1 MSREADQ
8 IIGLYRRHAQ
18 AWAYLR
24 GSELQEEVW
33 LEKFFQLMPARGSVL
48 DIGCGSGKPI
58 GQYLFDK
65 GCAVTGI
72 DSSPELIEISRRNL
86 PDCDWL
92 ISDMRDLQLDKKFNG
107 IVAWNSS
114 FHLTPNGQRQM
125 FPVFERHAEPAAALM
140 FTSGPSHGDAIG
152 EFEGEALYHSSLDS
166 EEYRTLLDR
175 HGFEVIDHI
184 VEDERCGLHTVWLC
198 RYRTSS

>member
-1 MSREADQ
+1 MSKIADQ
-8 IIGLYRRHAQ
+8 IEGLYRRHAQ
-18 AWAYLR
+18 AWADLR
-24 GSELQEEVW
+24 GPELQEEVW
-33 LEKFFQLMPARGSVL
+33 LEKFMQLLPVSGTVL

-58 GQYLFDK
+58 GQYFFDK

-86 PDCDWL
+86 PECEWL
-92 ISDMRDLQLDKKFNG
+92 ISDMLDLQLDKKFNG
-107 IVAWNSS
+107 LIAWNSC

-152 EFEGEALYHSSLDS
+152 EFEGEELYHSSLDGD
-166 EEYRTLLDR
+166 EYRTLLNQ
-175 HGFEVIDHI
+175 HGFEVIDCL
-184 VEDERCGLHTVWLC
+184 VEDEHCGLHTVWLC
-198 RYRTSS
+198 RYSKSS

>member
-1 MSREADQ
+1 MSTEADQ

-18 AWAYLR
+18 AWAHLR
-24 GSELQEEVW
+24 GSELEEEVW
-33 LEKFFQLMPARGSVL
+33 LEKFVRVLPASCSVL

-58 GQYLFDK
+58 GQYLFDN

-72 DSSPELIEISRRNL
+72 DSSPELIEIARREV
-86 PDCDWL
+86 PECDWL
-92 ISDMRDLQLDKKFNG
+92 ISDMRHLRIGKKFNG

-114 FHLTPNGQRQM
+114 FHLTPDDQRRM
-125 FPVFERHAEPAAALM
+125 FPIFEQHAAPAAALM

-152 EFEGEALYHSSLDS
+152 EFEGEALYHSSLDGD
-166 EEYRTLLDR
+166 EYRTLLDQ

-198 RYRTSS
+198 KYRGSA

>member
-1 MSREADQ
+1 MSREADE
-8 IIGLYRRHAQ
+8 ITGLYRRHAQ
-18 AWAYLR
+18 AWARLR
-24 GSELQEEVW
+24 GSEPQEEVW
-33 LEKFFQLMPARGSVL
+33 LEKFVQLLPASGSVL
-48 DIGCGSGKPI
+48 DIGSGSGKPI

-65 GCAVTGI
+65 GFAVTGI
-72 DSSPELIEISRRNL
+72 DASPELIEISRRNL
-86 PDCDWL
+86 PECDWL

-125 FPVFERHAEPAAALM
+125 FPVFERHAAPAATLM
-140 FTSGPSHGDAIG
+140 FTSGPCHGDAIG
-152 EFEGEALYHSSLDS
+152 EFEGEPLYHSSLDS

-175 HGFEVIDHI
+175 HGFGIIDHI

-198 RYRTSS
+198 RYRDTV